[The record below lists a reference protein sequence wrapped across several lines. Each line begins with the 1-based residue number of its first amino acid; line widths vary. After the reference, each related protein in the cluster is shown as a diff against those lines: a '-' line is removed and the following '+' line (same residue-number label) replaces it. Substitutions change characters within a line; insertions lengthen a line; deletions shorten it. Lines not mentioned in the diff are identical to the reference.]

1 MKIGL
6 KTGARGEEV
15 QRLQKILVSE
25 GHEISRNEIEQNA
38 FGPSTLAALKAFQTR
53 HSLRQSNQITRAT
66 LNVLLELEE
75 NVIININQASTAP
88 PTAKPAKD
96 RGSVTGK
103 LVDGDGNPIVNTRV
117 SLFEMQLR
125 TEKPLGNTK
134 SNKQGQYAVS
144 YRRTAAINLV
154 ARAYN
159 ATGEV
164 LAQSA
169 TQFAAATVEI
179 DLTTAK
185 DGVVR
190 TPSFFT
196 TLEAQVAAQLQGTP
210 LQDLKQNQDEQ
221 DLQFLASSIGA
232 QFNDVAYLFIAHVLG
247 QQEHLQDATLFGIFY
262 QGIPPS
268 LEAALG
274 NLPDSGIDATFMAQV
289 LSSVL
294 THSDALLAQA
304 LTTAVSANVLPAS
317 YAGVQ
322 ASEIAL
328 LDALRVQNMG
338 NTPYL
343 TGKTT
348 LNALLAAGSV
358 VPAVQT
364 AFTTAYASNDGQ
376 LGPTWTALRANPN
389 LAAADLDTLSTTLQ
403 LGELFT
409 GNLPLVADTIQRLS
423 QKTLASVQNLA
434 LLSQSDWVARI
445 TALDPQATSITQIL
459 PTDTPQQS
467 IAHFAAMLVARLA
480 QRYPTTAFAGG
491 LAAAGANS
499 SFKTYQELSTFLTAQ
514 SAFNIH
520 TTNIDQF
527 LAAKQLTPPPS
538 SDMIAEL
545 KTAQRLHRISHYYTT
560 VEALHGAGYKSA
572 QSVYFAG
579 RAPFLAKM
587 TARMGSASLAQ
598 AAYAQAHMTYAT
610 VLATYGRYN
619 GSVNG
624 LNLAVMEPQAPD
636 PDAIANLPDLQA
648 LFGNLDYFQCEDCQ
662 SVYSPAAYL
671 VDLLQYLINFSATSV
686 PGVAN
691 ATARDA
697 LFLRRPDIWNIA
709 LSCDNTNITLPY
721 IDLVNEILE
730 AAIAPPATPVT
741 LIATKGTSAER
752 RALPQQISQAAYLQ
766 TASAVFPLSLPFD
779 LPFAQTQAYI
789 AALGTSR
796 ATILK
801 FFVFAQTSAGVSND
815 KIACAALG
823 INPEMQAVINTEDDN
838 DPWTRWGLS
847 PNPASVIDPKKG
859 TPYVP
864 NPSDWVAALSKV
876 PFLENRSGLS
886 LQQLY
891 QLLEVIWVTQSAVAL
906 QPGTTSTDGE
916 QILSSDTDAMVFAM
930 PISYVSNQVPI
941 SITTAGPHGLAA
953 GAQVTINS
961 VLGNTAANGSFTITV
976 RSPTS
981 FTLNGSSVN
990 GTWSGGGV
998 VANIGL
1004 TNKVLDRAN
1013 RFLRLWTA
1021 SGLNMWELD
1030 WALYGR
1036 T

>member
-376 LGPTWTALRANPN
+376 LGPTWTC
-389 LAAADLDTLSTTLQ
+389 S
-403 LGELFT
+403 
-409 GNLPLVADTIQRLS
+409 
-423 QKTLASVQNLA
+423 
-434 LLSQSDWVARI
+434 ARI
-445 TALDPQATSITQIL
+445 RTWPRRIWTRS
-459 PTDTPQQS
+459 
-467 IAHFAAMLVARLA
+467 AR
-480 QRYPTTAFAGG
+480 PCNW
-491 LAAAGANS
+491 AN
-499 SFKTYQELSTFLTAQ
+499 
-514 SAFNIH
+514 
-520 TTNIDQF
+520 
-527 LAAKQLTPPPS
+527 
-538 SDMIAEL
+538 
-545 KTAQRLHRISHYYTT
+545 
-560 VEALHGAGYKSA
+560 
-572 QSVYFAG
+572 
-579 RAPFLAKM
+579 
-587 TARMGSASLAQ
+587 
-598 AAYAQAHMTYAT
+598 
-610 VLATYGRYN
+610 
-619 GSVNG
+619 
-624 LNLAVMEPQAPD
+624 
-636 PDAIANLPDLQA
+636 
-648 LFGNLDYFQCEDCQ
+648 C
-662 SVYSPAAYL
+662 
-671 VDLLQYLINFSATSV
+671 
-686 PGVAN
+686 
-691 ATARDA
+691 
-697 LFLRRPDIWNIA
+697 
-709 LSCDNTNITLPY
+709 
-721 IDLVNEILE
+721 
-730 AAIAPPATPVT
+730 
-741 LIATKGTSAER
+741 
-752 RALPQQISQAAYLQ
+752 
-766 TASAVFPLSLPFD
+766 
-779 LPFAQTQAYI
+779 
-789 AALGTSR
+789 SR
-796 ATILK
+796 ATCRWW
-801 FFVFAQTSAGVSND
+801 QTPFNAFHRKRWRACRIWRCSAKATG
-815 KIACAALG
+815 
-823 INPEMQAVINTEDDN
+823 
-838 DPWTRWGLS
+838 W
-847 PNPASVIDPKKG
+847 PASRPLTRKLPASRRYCRRTRRSKASPILPRCWSPASLKG
-859 TPYVP
+859 IQRRHLRA
-864 NPSDWVAALSKV
+864 DW
-876 PFLENRSGLS
+876 R
-886 LQQLY
+886 
-891 QLLEVIWVTQSAVAL
+891 
-906 QPGTTSTDGE
+906 
-916 QILSSDTDAMVFAM
+916 
-930 PISYVSNQVPI
+930 
-941 SITTAGPHGLAA
+941 
-953 GAQVTINS
+953 
-961 VLGNTAANGSFTITV
+961 
-976 RSPTS
+976 
-981 FTLNGSSVN
+981 
-990 GTWSGGGV
+990 
-998 VANIGL
+998 
-1004 TNKVLDRAN
+1004 
-1013 RFLRLWTA
+1013 LR
-1021 SGLNMWELD
+1021 
-1030 WALYGR
+1030 GR
-1036 T
+1036 TPPLRHIRNSARF